1 MLYKPGGIDTDMAP
15 GSELSVLISRFTQL
29 KGIHHI
35 GRLDRDTSGLLL
47 LSNDGDLTHAILE
60 RPNLPKSYIARVA
73 KEISSE
79 SVDNLRK
86 GVCLGDGPAGV
97 VSVEIVSAE
106 DACVR
111 ALFLRPD
118 FRGSKELNFLRVITC
133 EGRNRIVRRMLAS
146 VGLPVLALHRE
157 RIGRLELDEGVDP
170 GFLRPLTLFETQSLL
185 LEDIGTNFI
194 S

>member
-1 MLYKPGGIDTDMAP
+1 MLYKPSGIDTDMAP
-15 GSELSVLISRFTQL
+15 GSELSVLISRCTQL

-47 LSNDGDLTHAILE
+47 FSNDGALTHSILE
-60 RPNLPKSYIARVA
+60 CPSLPKSYIARVA

-79 SVDNLRK
+79 SVDNLRN
-86 GVCLGDGPAGV
+86 GVCLGDGPAAL
-97 VSVEIVSAE
+97 VSVEVVLAE
-106 DACVR
+106 DTCVR

-118 FRGSKELNFLRVITC
+118 YRVNKEESFLRVITC

-146 VGLPVLALHRE
+146 VGLPVVALHRE
-157 RIGRLELDEGVDP
+157 RIGSLGIDEGVDP
-170 GFLRPLTLFETQSLL
+170 GFFRALNLPETRSLL
-185 LEDIGTNFI
+185 KETGLNNF